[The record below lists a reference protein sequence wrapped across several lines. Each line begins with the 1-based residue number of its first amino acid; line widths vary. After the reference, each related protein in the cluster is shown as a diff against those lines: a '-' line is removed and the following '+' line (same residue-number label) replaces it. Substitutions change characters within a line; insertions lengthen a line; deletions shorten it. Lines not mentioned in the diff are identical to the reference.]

1 MELIY
6 SLTEINSIAKV
17 LANHFKNNIILFYG
31 PMGAGKTTLIKALVK
46 ELGSND
52 NVSSPT
58 FSLVNE
64 YRTIANLPI
73 FHFDFY
79 RINSETEA
87 LDMGVEEYFDSD
99 AICLIEWPEKVKNL
113 LHLNAVKV
121 EIFVLDNGNRKIVLS

>member
-6 SLTEINSIAKV
+6 SLTEIDSIAKELV
-17 LANHFKNNIILFYG
+17 NHFKNHIILFYG
-31 PMGAGKTTLIKALVK
+31 SMGAGKTTLIKSLVK

-64 YRTIANLPI
+64 YRTLTNIPI

-113 LHLNAVKV
+113 LPFNAVKV